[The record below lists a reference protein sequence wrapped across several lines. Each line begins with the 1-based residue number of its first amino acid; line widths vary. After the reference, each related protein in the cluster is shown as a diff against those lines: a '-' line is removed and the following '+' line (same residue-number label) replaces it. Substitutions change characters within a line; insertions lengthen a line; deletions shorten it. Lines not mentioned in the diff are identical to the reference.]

1 MRKNG
6 GDRSEA
12 GRASPYNCPM
22 PPDDARLARFLALNR
37 TVGLVLLAVLLFGLG
52 QELWRPFVPLYLQAR
67 TKDIARTALESQTV
81 HAAALWL
88 VGIYACAFNLFESFC
103 SFSGSKLTARLGDR
117 GSLLLFGALT
127 ILGYLL
133 FLLVPGPIAAV
144 VAVLLILAWEPLSVP
159 VTFTTVGSTVAKEK
173 QGMAFALQSI
183 QKRLPKVLG
192 PLIAG
197 FVLDALV
204 DRHGQDEGTIAGM
217 HWLVGSALV
226 LAVGMF
232 LAQWWWLPHHEA
244 PPAGVSWSDVY
255 RQLPPRIRRL
265 LLAEVFTRWCDWL
278 TKELLPLYL
287 VLLRG
292 VSFRDLGLLMAL
304 NHFTAL
310 VTYLPIGR
318 MTQTVGL
325 QPFIGTSFIF
335 FAVFPLLLAILPN
348 ELLAVAFIVYGLREI
363 GEPARKALITSNL
376 PKETRAQGVGM
387 YWGLRSLAIAWAPLA
402 GVGIWLVRG
411 PEALLYAALAFGVV
425 GTAIYYGFCRSES

>member
-1 MRKNG
+1 
-6 GDRSEA
+6 
-12 GRASPYNCPM
+12 M
-22 PPDDARLARFLALNR
+22 PPDDQRLARFLALNR

-52 QELWRPFVPLYLQAR
+52 QQLWQPFMPLYLQAR
-67 TKDIARTALESQTV
+67 TKDIAQTARETQIVSTS
-81 HAAALWL
+81 ALWL
-88 VGIYACAFNLFESFC
+88 VGFYACAFNLFEAFC
-103 SFSGSKLTARLGDR
+103 SFSGSHLTAKLGDR
-117 GSLLLFGALT
+117 GALLLFGALT
-127 ILGYLL
+127 ILGYVL
-133 FLLVPGPIAAV
+133 FLLIPGPIAAV

-159 VTFTTVGSTVAKEK
+159 VTFTTVGSTVTKEK

-183 QKRLPKVLG
+183 QKRLPKILG

-204 DRHGQDEGTIAGM
+204 QRYGQDEGTVAGM

-226 LAVGMF
+226 LGVGML
-232 LAQWWWLPHHEA
+232 LAQWWWLPHKDA
-244 PPAGVSWSDVY
+244 PPTGVSWREVY
-255 RQLPPRIRRL
+255 RQMPPRIRRL
-265 LLAEVFTRWCDWL
+265 LLAEIFTRWCDWL

-292 VSFRDLGLLMAL
+292 VSFRELGVLMAL

-318 MTQTVGL
+318 MTQSVGL
-325 QPFIGTSFIF
+325 QPFIGMSFIF
-335 FAVFPLLLAILPN
+335 FAVFPLLLAVLPN

-376 PKETRAQGVGM
+376 PQATRARGVGM

-402 GVGIWLVRG
+402 GVGLWLLGG
-411 PEALLYAALAFGVV
+411 PDLLLYSALGFGIA
-425 GTAIYYGFCRSES
+425 GTGIYYGFCRSDV

>member
-1 MRKNG
+1 
-6 GDRSEA
+6 
-12 GRASPYNCPM
+12 M
-22 PPDDARLARFLALNR
+22 PRDDQRLARFLALNR

-52 QELWRPFVPLYLQAR
+52 QQLWQPFMPLYLQAR
-67 TKDIARTALESQTV
+67 TKDLAQTARETQTV
-81 HAAALWL
+81 HASALWL
-88 VGIYACAFNLFESFC
+88 VGLYACAFNLFESFC
-103 SFSGSKLTARLGDR
+103 SFSGSHLTAKLGDR

-133 FLLVPGPIAAV
+133 FLLIPGAIAAV

-183 QKRLPKVLG
+183 QKRLPKILG

-197 FVLDALV
+197 FVLQALAE
-204 DRHGQDEGTIAGM
+204 HYGPDEGTVVGM

-226 LAVGMF
+226 LAAGML
-232 LAQWWWLPHHEA
+232 LAQWRWLPHHDA
-244 PPAGVSWSDVY
+244 PPAGISWRAVY
-255 RQLPPRIRRL
+255 RQVPPRIRRL
-265 LLAEVFTRWCDWL
+265 LLAEIFTRWCDWL

-318 MTQTVGL
+318 MTQSVGL

-335 FAVFPLLLAILPN
+335 FAVFPLLLALLPN

-363 GEPARKALITSNL
+363 GEPARKALITSSL
-376 PKETRAQGVGM
+376 PATTRAQGVGM
-387 YWGLRSLAIAWAPLA
+387 YWGLRSLAVAWAPLA
-402 GVGIWLVRG
+402 GVCLWLVGG
-411 PEALLYAALAFGVV
+411 PEVLLYAALGFGIV
-425 GTAIYYGFCRSES
+425 GTAIYYGFCRGDA